1 MHGISFEKNG
11 YRETELRR
19 GCRTQAPIFLSTP
32 SSPSI
37 ANPRCMRS
45 PVHGRHGPWFET
57 PAPSCRCEPLLH
69 RLASSFGGKTQHDGH
84 NPALLDGRFPDQDLA
99 TRHAANQRLP
109 VVGVLLVPEHP
120 TALQVQVED
129 ALEVVVLGVGF
140 GALAIGWPLVSRDF
154 VTVLAL
160 WAAATGLLEIL
171 MAALMPRQMSAHW
184 LIGTAGVL
192 SVFLAVLV
200 FMVRHAD
207 SPPVVELIAGY
218 TVGFGM
224 LLAAAALQFRTPRAS
239 RAARPERA

>member
-1 MHGISFEKNG
+1 MALG
-11 YRETELRR
+11 ELVRNRWMVGVR
-19 GCRTQAPIFLSTP
+19 GLLAIGFGLTVAMWTDITLPI
-32 SSPSI
+32 
-37 ANPRCMRS
+37 
-45 PVHGRHGPWFET
+45 VVVV
-57 PAPSCRCEPLLH
+57 
-69 RLASSFGGKTQHDGH
+69 FGVYV
-84 NPALLDGRFPDQDLA
+84 LLDGLWAIASGLVVAASCRRYGDLDVWA
-99 TRHAANQRLP
+99 
-109 VVGVLLVPEHP
+109 VG
-120 TALQVQVED
+120 
-129 ALEVVVLGVGF
+129 LEGLLGVGF